1 LSPSTLPD
9 GTVGTAYNQ
18 TITASGG
25 TAPYTFAV
33 TSGALP
39 DGLTLDSNTGV
50 ISGSPTVANT
60 FNFTITA
67 TDSVGCTGSQAYTVI
82 INPAGACLFCD
93 EFNDGVLATDWTYI
107 KTSAPWAEAND
118 ELTGTFGRKTSAIA
132 SPVFAGCLSCYAE
145 TIMRTAGGAGNR
157 LWLLHH
163 YINKFNTVE
172 VLMKEETNRW
182 VVKQRSG
189 GKVVAK
195 QKAVSSIDPN
205 TNYTVRITYD
215 GATYI
220 LTVDGTS
227 LITLAPVGAVSQ
239 GTVGF
244 KVKAT
249 TGTFQR
255 IEVN

>member
-1 LSPSTLPD
+1 
-9 GTVGTAYNQ
+9 
-18 TITASGG
+18 
-25 TAPYTFAV
+25 
-33 TSGALP
+33 
-39 DGLTLDSNTGV
+39 
-50 ISGSPTVANT
+50 
-60 FNFTITA
+60 TA
-67 TDSVGCTGSQAYTVI
+67 TDSVGCTGSQAYTVT
-82 INPAGACLFCD
+82 INPVGACLFCD
-93 EFNDGVLATDWTYI
+93 EFNDGTLATDWTYI
-107 KTSAPWAEAND
+107 KSSAPWSEAND
-118 ELTGTFGRKTSAIA
+118 QLSGTFARKTSAIA

-172 VLMKEETNRW
+172 VLMKEETDRW

-189 GKVVAK
+189 GKVVTK
-195 QKAVSSIDPN
+195 QKAVSTIDPN
-205 TNYTVRITYD
+205 TDYTVRITYD
-215 GATYI
+215 GANYI
-220 LTVDGTS
+220 LTVNGTS

-239 GTVGF
+239 GTAGF